1 MNGSFSQPKS
11 PDSWWF
17 DYFLMVALSKNHW
30 FICQNQQNYSINLR
44 FCVSVGNQLARTSL
58 AAQRTRMKL
67 AQMNVDAGPIR
78 IIVDSSLAINYRLH
92 ILKSHS
98 CPGPQITFFPGV
110 IDFLR
115 WKKSFS
121 WLKLASISHV
131 DHRPQI
137 MGTLCWPPSM
147 HGSDHSGTQEAQI
160 RIIWRLSRCNELA
173 AGPKW
178 MLSRPT
184 RLSALLLTI

>member
-44 FCVSVGNQLARTSL
+44 FCVSVGNWLARTSL
-58 AAQRTRMKL
+58 SAQRARMKPGL
-67 AQMNVDAGPIR
+67 MNDVDAGPIR

-110 IDFLR
+110 IDFQR
-115 WKKSFS
+115 WKKSLS
-121 WLKLASISHV
+121 WLKISGISHV
-131 DHRPQI
+131 DHRPSHVS
-137 MGTLCWPPSM
+137 WEPSADPPVC
-147 HGSDHSGTQEAQI
+147 TA
-160 RIIWRLSRCNELA
+160 LTNLA
-173 AGPKW
+173 
-178 MLSRPT
+178 LT
-184 RLSALLLTI
+184 RSPD